1 MPRLASGVRLRVDQL
16 SGKTLA
22 LRAEQGFELQGSAGS
37 ILRLCGSGLTVEGI
51 VERLVE
57 EHRDASRAQI
67 LDDVRRLLG
76 QLVHRGIVL
85 VDGPEQ
91 AGAKWARARSLAG
104 SDSGE
109 VPETRNPSRLPHEIR
124 PYTLVAELTYRCP
137 LRCAYCSNPV
147 HLTAMGPELDTAIW
161 SRVFGEA
168 EAIGVVQVTL
178 TGGEPLLR
186 PDLEKLVASA
196 RRRDLYSTL
205 ITSGIPLVKERLVR
219 LKAEGLEAV
228 QLSIQDIEPHTARRI
243 AGVDALLEKKRVAGW
258 IRELGLPLTLNIVL
272 HRENLARLP
281 GLIALAEELGV
292 QRLELA
298 HVQYLGWALVNR
310 SVLLPTAAMICE
322 ARTTIAE
329 ARDRLAGR
337 MEIVAVL
344 PDYFSDWPR
353 ACMDGWGRRYLIVA
367 PDGRV
372 LPCHAAH
379 TLPGLAFENV
389 ATTPLAKIWAASPA
403 FSRFRGE
410 SWMKDPCRT
419 CDRRD
424 VDFGGCRCQA
434 YHLTGDVT
442 VADPA
447 CQLSPRHD
455 AVRDARERA
464 EAPRN
469 QMDNDPELV
478 KLRLR
483 RSPESP

>member
-1 MPRLASGVRLRVDQL
+1 MAPGVRLRVDQL

-51 VERLVE
+51 VDQLVD
-57 EHRDASRAQI
+57 EHRDASRARI

-91 AGAKWARARSLAG
+91 PGASWATAKSLSG
-104 SDSGE
+104 SDVGE
-109 VPETRNPSRLPHEIR
+109 GPDTRDASRLPHEIR

-147 HLTAMGPELDTAIW
+147 RLTAMGPELDTAAW

-168 EAIGVVQVTL
+168 EALGVVQVTL
-178 TGGEPLLR
+178 TGGEPLVR
-186 PDLEKLVASA
+186 PDLERLVASA
-196 RRRDLYSTL
+196 RQRDLYCTL
-205 ITSGIPLVKERLVR
+205 ITSGIPLVKERLAR
-219 LKAEGLEAV
+219 LKAAGLEAV
-228 QLSIQDIEPHTARRI
+228 QLSIQDIDPQTARRI

-258 IRELGLPLTLNIVL
+258 IRDLGLPLTLNIVL

-281 GLIALAEELGV
+281 GLIAMAEELGV

-310 SVLLPTAAMICE
+310 SVLLPTAAMIGE

-329 ARDRLAGR
+329 ARERLAGR

-353 ACMDGWGRRYLIVA
+353 ACMDGWGHRYLIVA

-389 ATTPLAKIWAASPA
+389 ATRPLAEIWGESAA

-410 SWMKDPCRT
+410 AWMKEPCRT

-434 YHLTGDVT
+434 YHLTGDAT

-447 CQLSPRHD
+447 CLLSPRHD
-455 AVRDARERA
+455 AIVDARERA
-464 EAPRN
+464 AAPRHEE
-469 QMDNDPELV
+469 DNDRELV